1 MNITQVAK
9 LLNRVGKLVEIKDGY
24 LREKEFHAENY
35 HKLEKVDGV
44 WEFGIVMIER
54 ATNPIMRKLKE
65 FSTETEGAK
74 YFFLDRLSSF
84 FFSEKVRPFMME
96 HDELDI
102 GGSNFDI
109 DMLFKTMSLL
119 SIPSSLLIIAKQKVK
134 QRSIQLERV
143 DETNYIVSFID
154 EKGDII
160 HSTIPINYHRALFIA
175 FKKVYMLHL
184 FKQEVIKL
192 LEGEEIINDFSEND
206 ISIFLQ

>member
-1 MNITQVAK
+1 MNIIQVAK
-9 LLNRVGKLVEIKDGY
+9 LLNRVGKLVETKDGY
-24 LREKEFHAENY
+24 LKEKEFYSENY
-35 HKLEKVDGV
+35 YQLSEVDGV
-44 WEFGIVMIER
+44 WEFGLVMIER
-54 ATNPIMRKLKE
+54 TNNPKMRKLKE

-84 FFSEKVRPFMME
+84 FFSEKVRPFMMA

-119 SIPSSLLIIAKQKVK
+119 SIPSSLLIKAKQKVK

-143 DETNYIVSFID
+143 DETNYIVSFIG
-154 EKGDII
+154 EKGEII
-160 HSTIPINYHRALFIA
+160 HSTIPINDHRALFIA

-184 FKQEVIKL
+184 YEQEVTKL
-192 LEGEEIINDFSEND
+192 LEDEEIINDFSEND
-206 ISIFLQ
+206 INLFLQ

>member
-1 MNITQVAK
+1 MNIIQVAK

-24 LREKEFHAENY
+24 LKENEFYSENY
-35 HKLEKVDGV
+35 YQLKEVDGV
-44 WEFGIVMIER
+44 WKFGLVMIER
-54 ATNPIMRKLKE
+54 TYNPIIRKEKE

-84 FFSEKVRPFMME
+84 FFLEKVRPFMME

-102 GGSNFDI
+102 GGANFDI

-119 SIPSSLLIIAKQKVK
+119 SIPSTLLIIAKQKVK

-143 DETNYIVSFID
+143 DETNYIVSFIG
-154 EKGDII
+154 EKGDNI

-184 FKQEVIKL
+184 FEEEVIKL
-192 LEGEEIINDFSEND
+192 LEDEEIINDFSEND